1 MEMTLTQTSPPPKTQ
16 CKCRDTPSV
25 GHKEFKISGQICEP
39 GQKERLTFSSL
50 AHQTK
55 NGLNK
60 GYPEI
65 EIVDA
70 VVRAIAQGLQMRRY
84 LEGKSELTLPTLR
97 KVLWSHYQEKGA
109 TELYSQLT

>member
-1 MEMTLTQTSPPPKTQ
+1 MTQTQTRPRNPPQNTVPIQ
-16 CKCRDTPSV
+16 
-25 GHKEFKISGQICEP
+25 GHATVWRKEFKTSGQIGEL
-39 GQKERLTFSSL
+39 GQKDSLTFSSL
-50 AHQTK
+50 AHQIE
-55 NGLNK
+55 NGLTT